1 MWLSCS
7 WSGGAS
13 DAAMDRNGLTPLH
26 HVAWK
31 EHKDVFELLL
41 DREASVAP
49 TDIYGR
55 TAFHEAAWHGHRDVV
70 ELLVG

>member
-1 MWLSCS
+1 
-7 WSGGAS
+7 
-13 DAAMDRNGLTPLH
+13 
-26 HVAWK
+26 
-31 EHKDVFELLL
+31 VFKLLL